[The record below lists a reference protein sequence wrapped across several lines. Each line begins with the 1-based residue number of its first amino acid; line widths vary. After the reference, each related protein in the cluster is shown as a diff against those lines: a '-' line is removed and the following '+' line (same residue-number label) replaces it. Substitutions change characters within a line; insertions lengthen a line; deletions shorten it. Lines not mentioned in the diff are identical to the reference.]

1 MHEYFTLDEEKS
13 LLQWLMDVREG
24 PGYLGILDLRGWNQ
38 KYFSNIEEL
47 LPLIKKY
54 RDTANLYISM
64 ASFRSSNLN
73 RSKENAINLRSFW
86 LDLDSHGDGKYKC
99 PEDALSD
106 VTNFINDS
114 RLPSPNYIHLT
125 GHGIHAIWATNQTI
139 STTEWLQIARA
150 LRELAEEYGLDIDGE
165 VTTDPARVL
174 RVPYTINFRDRQSP
188 IPTKLLGS

>member
-139 STTEWLQIARA
+139 STAEWLQIARA